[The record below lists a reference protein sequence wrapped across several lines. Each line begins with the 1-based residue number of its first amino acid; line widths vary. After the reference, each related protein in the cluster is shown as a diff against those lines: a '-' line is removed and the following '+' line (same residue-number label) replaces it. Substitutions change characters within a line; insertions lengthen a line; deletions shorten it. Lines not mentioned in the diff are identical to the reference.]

1 MKINLKKL
9 IKISAVIAVSAATLI
24 SCSSDSEYGM
34 LRSIVNSQEEASYTI
49 SKSSFV
55 YDDTDPES
63 SYFVSVEDDGIYRA
77 MYTSE
82 DDDADSNILDNV
94 QRDLYTNTSDLTQ
107 ILSISTDATNET
119 SDSPDK
125 TISYV
130 VYVSADS
137 STDSTSTT
145 NLAWFYNNNLSSAL
159 NPIDIDVD
167 ALEGTFKNLTP
178 NGYIITTDFDEDAET
193 ASLYIYSLDT
203 VKNNTSGSKPDYI
216 VKLDNIYSEY
226 GSSRYLDYC
235 VYYDNT
241 EKNIDSATA
250 TATAYGNSDGLIIS
264 LTDSD
269 DDNDDYVAD
278 DRYFYFSKNDLEST
292 NIDLLVDYDN
302 DDDSYDNSGYENASN
317 YAFYIDD
324 DDDDD
329 NEVNAAVVAAH
340 GDTDGADAL
349 IITSDGNA
357 YSGNIGDSSTNLTG
371 RWDNSDNSDT
381 FAVHLPS
388 LFFNDSQY
396 SQDDPDDDDDY
407 LIGMNSY
414 DYIYVY
420 YAGSDDDRY
429 STSSDIDVAY
439 ADDLNSSSDIIYIAP
454 VESSDD
460 VDRYWVATADNGYF
474 TITIDTTG
482 IIDDLD
488 NHTTD
493 DGFKLTSD

>member
-1 MKINLKKL
+1 MKIKFKKL
-9 IKISAVIAVSAATLI
+9 IQISTVVALSAATLI
-24 SCSSDSEYGM
+24 SCSSDSEEGM
-34 LRSIVNSQEEASYTI
+34 LRTIVNSQEEATYTI

-55 YDDTDPES
+55 YDDADPTN

-77 MYTSE
+77 SFTSY

-145 NLAWFYNNNLSSAL
+145 NLAWFYNNNLSSDL
-159 NPIDIDVD
+159 NPIELGD
-167 ALEGTFKNLTP
+167 LTGTFKNLTP
-178 NGYIITTDFDEDAET
+178 NGYIITAKYDEDAKT

-216 VKLDNIYSEY
+216 FKLDNIYSEY

-241 EKNIDSATA
+241 TKNIASAIT

-292 NIDLLVDYDN
+292 NIDLLVDYTD
-302 DDDSYDNSGYENASN
+302 AST
-317 YAFYIDD
+317 YAFYIDAD

-329 NEVNAAVVAAH
+329 AVNSAVVSAH
-340 GDTDGADAL
+340 GDAKGENAL
-349 IITSDGNA
+349 IITSNGNA
-357 YSGNIGDSSTNLTG
+357 YSGDIDDELNDLDD

-388 LFFNDSQY
+388 LFFNNSVY
-396 SQDDPDDDDDY
+396 TQDTSADTDDY

-420 YAGSDDDRY
+420 YEGSDDDRY
-429 STSSDIDVAY
+429 STSSDIDVDY
-439 ADDLNSSSDIIYIAP
+439 AEDLNSSSDIIYIAKIETDDDTDSDTVGG
-454 VESSDD
+454 VET
-460 VDRYWVATADNGYF
+460 YWVATADNGYY
-474 TITIDTTG
+474 TMKIDTAN
-482 IIDDLD
+482 IIEDSDS
-488 NHTTD
+488 HSITE
-493 DGFKLTSD
+493 GFTYSGASSDSD